1 MKISEFKKKT
11 TAIILC
17 GGRGE
22 RLKPLTN
29 KIPKPLIKVGGKEI
43 LSYIIN
49 HLFRYNINDCLILS
63 GYKKN
68 LIKKFLENN
77 FKSKT
82 KYQYTGEKSD
92 IIERINKSLPNSKKY
107 LMICYGDTLLDINI
121 NKLIKFHMSNN
132 KLATMSVFN
141 SKFEFGVVK
150 FNNNGLIKSFSEK
163 PDLNLWINVG
173 YFIFEKEKFKKLF
186 KRFNSFE
193 KFLFNLCKIRKF
205 QAFKHM
211 GRHITINTT
220 LELENAK
227 KQINKLKK
235 NK

>member
-107 LMICYGDTLLDINI
+107 LMI
-121 NKLIKFHMSNN
+121 
-132 KLATMSVFN
+132 
-141 SKFEFGVVK
+141 
-150 FNNNGLIKSFSEK
+150 
-163 PDLNLWINVG
+163 
-173 YFIFEKEKFKKLF
+173 
-186 KRFNSFE
+186 
-193 KFLFNLCKIRKF
+193 
-205 QAFKHM
+205 
-211 GRHITINTT
+211 
-220 LELENAK
+220 
-227 KQINKLKK
+227 
-235 NK
+235 